1 MNTIKLTAAA
11 VIAVTLAAC
20 GSKDDRESVPGHA
33 HQDQSSLSGAAA
45 PVQQAQQAAPQPQT
59 VVVQQPAQSHSGM
72 TDMLLGGAIGYM
84 LGNSGGSNHR
94 PVEQTVVNKT
104 IVNKTIVREVPA
116 PTPAHAAPKFTPPPA
131 PKPAPA
137 PTPSF
142 KPANTG
148 YSHSSMSSSRPSPSS
163 YGRK

>member
-84 LGNSGGSNHR
+84 LGNSGGSNQR
-94 PVEQTVVNKT
+94 PVEQTVVNTT
-104 IVNKTIVREVPA
+104 IVNKTSVREVPA
-116 PTPAHAAPKFTPPPA
+116 PTPAPAAPKFTPPPA
-131 PKPAPA
+131 PKPA

-148 YSHSSMSSSRPSPSS
+148 YSHSSVSSSRPSPSS

>member
-1 MNTIKLTAAA
+1 
-11 VIAVTLAAC
+11 
-20 GSKDDRESVPGHA
+20 
-33 HQDQSSLSGAAA
+33 
-45 PVQQAQQAAPQPQT
+45 
-59 VVVQQPAQSHSGM
+59 
-72 TDMLLGGAIGYM
+72 MLLGGAIGYM
-84 LGNSGGSNHR
+84 LGNSGGGSR

-104 IVNKTIVREVPA
+104 IVNKTIVREVPKTV
-116 PTPAHAAPKFTPPPA
+116 PTPAPAPAAPKFTPPPA

>member
-1 MNTIKLTAAA
+1 MKSIKLTAAA
-11 VIAVTLAAC
+11 VIAITLAAC
-20 GSKDDRESVPGHA
+20 GSKEDRESVPGHA
-33 HQDQSSLSGAAA
+33 HQDQSSLSGAA
-45 PVQQAQQAAPQPQT
+45 PVQQAQQPVQQPQT
-59 VVVQQPAQSHSGM
+59 VVVQQPAQSHSGLS
-72 TDMLLGGAIGYM
+72 DMLLGGAIGYM
-84 LGNSGGSNHR
+84 LGNSGGSSSR

-116 PTPAHAAPKFTPPPA
+116 PAPTPAAPKFTPPPA

-142 KPANTG
+142 KPSNMG
-148 YSHSSMSSSRPSPSS
+148 YSHSSTSSSRPSPSS